1 MENSTK
7 NIYKSVYL
15 INEAYGLVKNL
26 DDVHE
31 SVKEA
36 ILETATVL
44 ANIAAMTELTEEEF
58 KIISDEIDN
67 QLDNIPKINELSLT
81 EREKLQ
87 KEWNSLAVNR
97 ERMSQEQIDSRMSDY
112 TSAEV
117 AKIINELSL
126 ELGDLAYEC

>member
-15 INEAYGLVKNL
+15 INEAYGLIKNL
-26 DDVHE
+26 DTIHE

-44 ANIAAMTELTEEEF
+44 ANIAAMTELSEEEF

-87 KEWNSLAVNR
+87 KEWNSLAANR

>member
-15 INEAYGLVKNL
+15 INEAYGLIKNL
-26 DDVHE
+26 DTIHE

-36 ILETATVL
+36 ILETATIL
-44 ANIAAMTELTEEEF
+44 ANIAAMTELSEEEF

-67 QLDNIPKINELSLT
+67 QLDNIPEINELSLA

-87 KEWNSLAVNR
+87 KEWNSLAANR

>member
-36 ILETATVL
+36 ILETATIL
-44 ANIAAMTELTEEEF
+44 ANIAAMTELSEEEF

-67 QLDNIPKINELSLT
+67 QLDNIPKINELSLI

-87 KEWNSLAVNR
+87 KEWNSLAANR

>member
-15 INEAYGLVKNL
+15 INEAYGLIKNL
-26 DDVHE
+26 DTIHE

-36 ILETATVL
+36 ILETATIL
-44 ANIAAMTELTEEEF
+44 ANIAAMTELSEEEF

-87 KEWNSLAVNR
+87 KEWNSLAANR

>member
-15 INEAYGLVKNL
+15 INEAYGLIKNL
-26 DDVHE
+26 DTIHE

-36 ILETATVL
+36 ILEIATIL
-44 ANIAAMTELTEEEF
+44 ANTAAMTELSEEEF

-87 KEWNSLAVNR
+87 KEWNSLAANR

>member
-36 ILETATVL
+36 ILETATIL
-44 ANIAAMTELTEEEF
+44 ANIAAMTELSEEEF

-87 KEWNSLAVNR
+87 KEWNSLAANR

-117 AKIINELSL
+117 AKIINELNL

>member
-15 INEAYGLVKNL
+15 INEAYGLIKNL
-26 DDVHE
+26 DTIHE

-36 ILETATVL
+36 ILETATIL
-44 ANIAAMTELTEEEF
+44 ANIAAMTELSEEEF
-58 KIISDEIDN
+58 RIISDEIDN

-87 KEWNSLAVNR
+87 KEWNSLAANR

>member
-36 ILETATVL
+36 ILETATIL
-44 ANIAAMTELTEEEF
+44 ANIAAMTELSEEEF

-87 KEWNSLAVNR
+87 KEWNSLAANR

>member
-36 ILETATVL
+36 ILETATIL
-44 ANIAAMTELTEEEF
+44 ANIAAMTELSEEEF

-67 QLDNIPKINELSLT
+67 QLDNIPEINELSLT

-87 KEWNSLAVNR
+87 KEWNSLAANR

>member
-15 INEAYGLVKNL
+15 INEAYGLIKNL
-26 DDVHE
+26 DTIHE

-36 ILETATVL
+36 ILETATIL
-44 ANIAAMTELTEEEF
+44 ANIAAMTELSEEEF

-87 KEWNSLAVNR
+87 KEWNSLAANR

-126 ELGDLAYEC
+126 ELGDLTYEC

>member
-15 INEAYGLVKNL
+15 INEAYGLIKDL
-26 DDVHE
+26 DTIHE

-36 ILETATVL
+36 ILEIATIL
-44 ANIAAMTELTEEEF
+44 ANIAAMTELSEEEF
-58 KIISDEIDN
+58 KTISDEIDN

-87 KEWNSLAVNR
+87 KEWNSLAANR

>member
-15 INEAYGLVKNL
+15 INEAYGLIKNL
-26 DDVHE
+26 DTIHE

-36 ILETATVL
+36 ILETATIL
-44 ANIAAMTELTEEEF
+44 ANIAAMTELSEEEF
-58 KIISDEIDN
+58 KIITDEIDN

-87 KEWNSLAVNR
+87 KEWNSLAANR

>member
-15 INEAYGLVKNL
+15 INEAYGLIKNL
-26 DDVHE
+26 DTIHE

-36 ILETATVL
+36 ILETATIL
-44 ANIAAMTELTEEEF
+44 ANIAAMTELSEEEF

-67 QLDNIPKINELSLT
+67 QLDNIPEINELSLT

-87 KEWNSLAVNR
+87 KEWNSLAANR